1 MKYELYVLFMI
12 RMNFL
17 MHEGH
22 LGNIHTPLERD
33 TNMRGVSDEV

>member
-22 LGNIHTPLERD
+22 LGNIQTTPLGRD
-33 TNMRGVSDEV
+33 I